1 MDRTA
6 DMAADTY
13 RELSS
18 APLKLFIDGKSVD
31 ALSGGAV
38 DVINPATG
46 AVIARA
52 ADGSGL
58 DIDAAVRAARRAFDS
73 GPWGRMLVPER
84 RSLMLKLADAVE
96 SAADEF
102 ALLDCLDNGM
112 PLRFAHFFATNVAAD
127 SLRYN
132 AGWIGKINGETP
144 SVSAPNQHVY
154 TLREPVGVVGAILPW
169 NGPLGMMATRVAAA
183 LSAGCCIVVKPAEHT
198 PLSALRFARLA
209 QEVGIPDG
217 VINVVTG
224 GSVAGRALAE
234 HKLVD
239 KITFTGS
246 TETGKSIVRAAAGNL
261 KRVSLELGGKSPVII
276 MPDAD
281 IESAI
286 AGASNGIFWNAGQI
300 CVAGSRLYAHAKV
313 FDQVLEGIA
322 RIARSLRVGPGLEVT
337 TDIGPLIS
345 SQQRER
351 VAKYIDSGLA
361 QGAELVAG
369 GSTIA
374 GDGYFI
380 QPTVLANTRGD
391 MRVVREEI
399 FGPVLC
405 VMKMDSSDLDSIIDT
420 ANDSDYGLSAYVWTR
435 DLSTAHTLARRLKS
449 GSVRIN
455 GGVDL
460 DAGLP
465 FGGVKQSGWGR
476 DNGREGIEM
485 YFETKAVSI
494 RL

>member
-1 MDRTA
+1 
-6 DMAADTY
+6 
-13 RELSS
+13 
-18 APLKLFIDGKSVD
+18 
-31 ALSGGAV
+31 
-38 DVINPATG
+38 
-46 AVIARA
+46 
-52 ADGSGL
+52 
-58 DIDAAVRAARRAFDS
+58 
-73 GPWGRMLVPER
+73 
-84 RSLMLKLADAVE
+84 
-96 SAADEF
+96 
-102 ALLDCLDNGM
+102 
-112 PLRFAHFFATNVAAD
+112 
-127 SLRYN
+127 
-132 AGWIGKINGETP
+132 
-144 SVSAPNQHVY
+144 VY

-198 PLSALRFARLA
+198 PLSALRFAKLA
-209 QEVGIPDG
+209 QQVGIPDG

-276 MPDAD
+276 MSDAD

-286 AGASNGIFWNAGQI
+286 VGASNGIFWNAGQI
-300 CVAGSRLYAHAKV
+300 CVAGSRLYAHEKV
-313 FDQVLEGIA
+313 FDQVLDGIA
-322 RIARSLRVGPGLEVT
+322 RIAQSLQVGSGLEAT

-351 VAKYIDSGLA
+351 VTKYIDSGLA

-369 GSTIA
+369 GSALA

-380 QPTVLANTRGD
+380 QPTILANTRGD

-405 VMKMDSSDLDSIIDT
+405 VMKMNSSDLDAIIDT

-435 DLSTAHTLARRLKS
+435 DLSTAHMLARRLKS

-455 GGVDL
+455 GGIDL
-460 DAGLP
+460 DAALP